1 MQKKSLESMSFFS
14 SFISGEFIPKI
25 FVFVPFPLQFP
36 LAMIS
41 DISFAAGHSRGKKKN
56 AALERMELDKNLI
69 SFKIIISFVC
79 LVSVHLLL
87 SSMAVLYHV
96 NDSSSC

>member
-1 MQKKSLESMSFFS
+1 MRTLGVEKHIQEIQGLSRIPNPPISL
-14 SFISGEFIPKI
+14 
-25 FVFVPFPLQFP
+25 LQ
-36 LAMIS
+36 LVI
-41 DISFAAGHSRGKKKN
+41 HVVKKKN
-56 AALERMELDKNLI
+56 VVLERMELDKNLT

>member
-1 MQKKSLESMSFFS
+1 MRTLGVEKHIQEIQGS
-14 SFISGEFIPKI
+14 SRIPKPPI
-25 FVFVPFPLQFP
+25 SLLQ
-36 LAMIS
+36 LVI
-41 DISFAAGHSRGKKKN
+41 HVVKKN
-56 AALERMELDKNLI
+56 VVLERMELDKNLT

>member
-1 MQKKSLESMSFFS
+1 MRTLGVEKHIQEIQGLNH
-14 SFISGEFIPKI
+14 IPKPPI
-25 FVFVPFPLQFP
+25 SPLQ
-36 LAMIS
+36 LVI
-41 DISFAAGHSRGKKKN
+41 HVVKKN
-56 AALERMELDKNLI
+56 AVLERMELDKNLI
-69 SFKIIISFVC
+69 SFKIIIPFVC

>member
-1 MQKKSLESMSFFS
+1 MRTLGVEKHIQEIHGLSH
-14 SFISGEFIPKI
+14 IPKPPI
-25 FVFVPFPLQFP
+25 SPLQLVF
-36 LAMIS
+36 
-41 DISFAAGHSRGKKKN
+41 HVVKKN
-56 AALERMELDKNLI
+56 AVLERMERDKNLA

>member
-1 MQKKSLESMSFFS
+1 MRTLGVEKHIQEIQGS
-14 SFISGEFIPKI
+14 SPISKPPIS
-25 FVFVPFPLQFP
+25 PLH
-36 LAMIS
+36 LVI
-41 DISFAAGHSRGKKKN
+41 HVVKKN
-56 AALERMELDKNLI
+56 ALLERMELDKNFT
-69 SFKIIISFVC
+69 SSKIIISFVC

>member
-1 MQKKSLESMSFFS
+1 MRTLGVEKHIQEIQGS
-14 SFISGEFIPKI
+14 SPISKPPIS
-25 FVFVPFPLQFP
+25 PLQ
-36 LAMIS
+36 LVI
-41 DISFAAGHSRGKKKN
+41 HVVKKN
-56 AALERMELDKNLI
+56 ALLERMELDKNFT

-96 NDSSSC
+96 NDSPSY